1 MTKSGRAILVL
12 EDEPLEECYRAILE
26 EEGFR
31 IVGATHGS
39 EMLAML
45 RMERPVL
52 LLTGLNVLKRHKPA
66 YQWALRNAAAGSAG
80 IPMLFVTG
88 ASDKNIIMNVPYGA
102 RVRILRKPVKAQ
114 ELGDAVLDLLM
125 GSQFGLREAHAPYG
139 VKPRKPAAPRRRRKK

>member
-1 MTKSGRAILVL
+1 
-12 EDEPLEECYRAILE
+12 
-26 EEGFR
+26 
-31 IVGATHGS
+31 
-39 EMLAML
+39 
-45 RMERPVL
+45 
-52 LLTGLNVLKRHKPA
+52 
-66 YQWALRNAAAGSAG
+66 
-80 IPMLFVTG
+80 MLFVTG